1 MDLGKLLGSRWI
13 AGLDAA
19 SQELLAEVAVEREV
33 PNGAWM
39 IQQGAAGNGVWLV
52 LRGTLEASTRSADD
66 GLDYLQAAPLPGD
79 DIGLAETLS
88 GASHGTGYRAI
99 GTVGVAVI
107 LADGLFGACESSPAL
122 ALSLLGTLSERSC
135 AEKMCRT
142 SPVVDLSRVRL
153 DERLWE
159 IIPRPVMLRHR
170 ALPLAM
176 HGGVLVVGFVD
187 PGDAAAREEVQ
198 RAVPGLRLRPVALD
212 APSFDH
218 TYRTRLMAA
227 VERKAGPSDDA
238 RWYQAVKNKA
248 YDFKFL
254 ESGGTT
260 APDEKAPPVS
270 GEVVIQLMN
279 KLIGEALDL
288 NASDIHIEPTE
299 NELLVRYRV
308 DGHLRKRPEAIE
320 RKLAAP
326 LVSRL
331 KVLAKMDIAERR
343 RAQDGRIALLHNS
356 NRRID
361 LRLATVPARFGERIV
376 LRILDPASILIDLEK
391 LLLVPAACDALK
403 AMLDRPQGM
412 IIVAGPTGSG
422 KTTTIYS
429 SILRLRKADINILT
443 IEDPIEYGVE
453 GVSQVQ
459 VNEAAG
465 VTFAT
470 AVRNF
475 LRQDPDVIVVGE
487 TRDPLTAA
495 TSVEAALTGHLVV
508 TTLHANDALGA
519 LVRLREMGIEPFL
532 LAHTIIGVI
541 SQRLVRRICPHCREP
556 ASYPRELIQP
566 LGIFPEDEAATTYML
581 FRGRGCPLC
590 NQQGF
595 RGRTAVF
602 EVLTIDDQLRVDVAS
617 GVPAGLLQ
625 ETATASG
632 LLLPMRDYC
641 RQLVTA
647 GVTTP
652 EEVAR
657 VLFIER

>member
-1 MDLGKLLGSRWI
+1 MDPTRLQTCRLFGALESAPQL
-13 AGLDAA
+13 ALAA
-19 SQELLAEVAVEREV
+19 IAEVRDVRA
-33 PNGAWM
+33 GAT
-39 IQQGAAGNGVWLV
+39 IVQQGDVGSGLFIV
-52 LRGTLEASTRSADD
+52 LSGTAEASSRSADD
-66 GLDYLQAAPLPGD
+66 GLEYLHPGLGPGD
-79 DIGLAETLS
+79 DAGLAETLC
-88 GASHGTGYRAI
+88 GAAHSVTVRA
-99 GTVGVAVI
+99 TSSTQVAVI
-107 LADGLFGACESSPAL
+107 SQADLPAACESLPAL
-122 ALSLLGTLSERSC
+122 ASGLLRLVAERAC
-135 AEKMCRT
+135 ADRVCRT
-142 SPVVDLSRVRL
+142 SPVVDLARVRL

-159 IIPRPVMLRHR
+159 LVPRPVMLRHR
-170 ALPLAM
+170 ALPLAL

-187 PGDAAAREEVQ
+187 PGDAGAREDIQ
-198 RAVPGLRLRPVALD
+198 RAVPGLRIRPVALD
-212 APSFDH
+212 AQGFDQ
-218 TYRTRLMAA
+218 TWRSRVMASID
-227 VERKAGPSDDA
+227 RKTGPADDA
-238 RWYQAVKNKA
+238 RWYSSVKNKS

-254 ESGGTT
+254 ESSVTQL
-260 APDEKAPPVS
+260 ADDKAPPVP
-270 GEVVIQLMN
+270 GDVVVALMN

-308 DGHLRKRPEAIE
+308 DGHLRRRPEAIE

-331 KVLAKMDIAERR
+331 KVLARMDIAERR
-343 RAQDGRIALLHNS
+343 RAQDGRIALAQN

-391 LLLVPAACDALK
+391 LLLVPAACDAFK
-403 AMLDRPQGM
+403 AMIDRPQGM
-412 IIVAGPTGSG
+412 VIVAGPTGSG

-453 GVSQVQ
+453 GVTQVQ
-459 VNEAAG
+459 VNDAAG

-487 TRDPLTAA
+487 VRDPLTAA
-495 TSVEAALTGHLVV
+495 TSVEAALTGHLVL
-508 TTLHANDALGA
+508 TSLHANDALGA

-532 LAHTIIGVI
+532 LAHTIVGVV

-556 ASYPRELIQP
+556 ASYHRDLIRP
-566 LGIFPEDEAATTYML
+566 LGIFPEDDSSTTYTL
-581 FRGRGCPLC
+581 FEGRGCVLC
-590 NQQGF
+590 NFQGF
-595 RGRTAVF
+595 RGRAAVF
-602 EVLTIDDQLRVDVAS
+602 EVLTIDDRLRIDVAS
-617 GVPAGLLQ
+617 GVPAAVLQ
-625 ETATASG
+625 ESAIDAG

-641 RQLVTA
+641 RHLVTG

-657 VLFIER
+657 VLFMER